1 LHSIGE
7 VTGKY
12 CASHGQFPIFASIE
26 PCFFM
31 TNPNNLFLIPTDFTA
46 VAECAI
52 NHAICVAKTVG
63 GELALLHV
71 IAKDKE
77 RAAVQA
83 KLDKIAADIT
93 AKHNIPVKTVVK
105 DGNIFDDIGGVAE
118 TLGAKLIFMGTHGVK
133 GMQHITGSYAIK
145 VITNSN
151 VPFIVVQE
159 RNERDGYKRIV
170 LPMDLS
176 KESKQKLDLTIRMAN
191 YFKSKV
197 YIFSQYEDDQFL
209 KNAVDRNAGYARNE
223 MKKHGIAYE
232 LVTAKEKKDFVKQ
245 LNSYSAS
252 VDADLIAIVNSQERG
267 VHELLHGTSE
277 REVITNEAQI
287 PVMCVNPQSISSSR
301 VSSVM
306 F

>member
-1 LHSIGE
+1 MS
-7 VTGKY
+7 
-12 CASHGQFPIFASIE
+12 AS
-26 PCFFM
+26 
-31 TNPNNLFLIPTDFTA
+31 TNLFLVPTDFTA
-46 VAECAI
+46 VADCAVS
-52 NHAICVAKTVG
+52 HAICVAKAVN

-71 IAKDKE
+71 IAKDKD
-77 RAAVQA
+77 RVQA
-83 KLDKIAADIT
+83 EGKLQKIAADIM
-93 AKHNIPVKTVVK
+93 AKHSMPVKCVVK

-133 GMQHITGSYAIK
+133 GMQHITGSHAVK

-170 LPMDLS
+170 LPMDLT

-197 YIFSQYEDDQFL
+197 YIFSQFEVDQFH
-209 KNAVDRNAGYARNE
+209 KNAVDRNAAYARNE
-223 MKKHGIAYE
+223 MKKNGIEHE
-232 LVTAKEKKDFVKQ
+232 LVNAKEKKDFVKQ
-245 LNSYSAS
+245 LITYASS

-267 VHELLHGTSE
+267 VHELLHGTEE
-277 REVITNEAQI
+277 REIMSNEKEI
-287 PVMCVNPQSISSSR
+287 PVMCVNPHLGTLR